1 MFTYKK
7 LLKLNQFAVTCLLL
21 IMLISCNREQKSDY
35 LNESGEKFDQRME
48 WWRDAGFGM
57 FIHWGVYSVPAG
69 VYNNEEIPGIGEWIM
84 DKAKIPIPEYEKFAR
99 QFNPVKFNAQEWVR
113 IAKNAGMKYIVITSK
128 HHDGFCLW
136 DTELTDYNIIDY
148 TEYKHDVLKEL
159 SKACE
164 DAGIKFC
171 FYHSIMDWHH
181 PDAKGDNFHDY
192 REKYLKPQLKELL
205 TGYGD
210 IGVLWFD
217 GEWIEEWTEEQGK
230 DLYNYV
236 RNLQPD
242 IIINNRVG
250 KGRKGMQGMNKGSGY
265 AGDFGTPEQSI
276 LEGKSDLDW
285 ESCMT
290 MNDTW
295 GFKKHDHNWK
305 SSKML
310 IHNLVD
316 IAAKGGNYLLNVG
329 PTSEGLIPD
338 PSVERLSEM
347 GNWMD
352 VNCEVIYNSIPF
364 EFYKEGENIRF
375 IKSKNDEFIY
385 AVALEWPGNTLKL
398 ESVKVE
404 EGTDV
409 KLLGYDIPLKW
420 ETDNNNGIVIYLPE
434 ELQEQENRP
443 CKYAWAF
450 RIEGKK
456 NGTMER

>member
-1 MFTYKK
+1 MNTYKK
-7 LLKLNQFAVTCLLL
+7 FLKWNWFFVSSLLL
-21 IMLISCNREQKSDY
+21 IMLFSCKQEQKIDY
-35 LNESGEKFDQRME
+35 LNESAEKFDQRME

-57 FIHWGVYSVPAG
+57 FIHWGAYSVPAG
-69 VYNNEEIPGIGEWIM
+69 IYNNEEIPGIGEWIM
-84 DKAKIPIPEYEKFAR
+84 DKAQIPIPEYEKFSR
-99 QFNPVKFNAQEWVR
+99 QFNPVKFNAEEWVR

-136 DTELTDYNIIDY
+136 DTEFTDYNIVDY
-148 TEYKHDVLKEL
+148 TKYKHDVLKEL

-164 DAGIKFC
+164 DAGIKLC

-181 PDAKGDNFHDY
+181 PDAKGDNFPDY

-205 TGYGD
+205 TGYGN

-250 KGRKGMQGMNKGSGY
+250 KGRKGMQGMNKGIEY
-265 AGDFGTPEQSI
+265 AGDFGTPEQEI

-295 GFKKHDHNWK
+295 GFKKNDFNWK

-329 PTSEGLIPD
+329 PDSEGLIPE
-338 PSVERLSEM
+338 PSVERLSEI
-347 GNWMD
+347 GDWMD
-352 VNCEVIYNSIPF
+352 VNSEVIYNSGAF
-364 EFYKEGENIRF
+364 EFYNKGENIRF
-375 IKSKNDEFIY
+375 VKSKKGEFIY
-385 AVALEWPGNTLKL
+385 AVALEWPGETLIL
-398 ESVKVE
+398 ESIKAD

-420 ETDNNNGIVIYLPE
+420 ETDSNNKFVIHLPE
-434 ELQEQENRP
+434 ELQEQVNRP
-443 CKYAWAF
+443 CKYAWVF
-450 RIEGKK
+450 RIE
-456 NGTMER
+456 NGIEGT